1 MMTYVLAIEA
11 RGRYEDS
18 YFALKRA
25 SPTDQPREL
34 IDRDRSH
41 LDERAKLDAARETEV
56 GSGMASVQATQPVK
70 KNATKKKASAGAS
83 STFVLA
89 VDTPPMEARAA
100 EVIRRGP
107 LDKRYFPLKSSSHRQ
122 GPRSRTCQ
130 SRQ

>member
-1 MMTYVLAIEA
+1 
-11 RGRYEDS
+11 
-18 YFALKRA
+18 
-25 SPTDQPREL
+25 
-34 IDRDRSH
+34 
-41 LDERAKLDAARETEV
+41 
-56 GSGMASVQATQPVK
+56 MASAQAAQPVK
-70 KNATKKKASAGAS
+70 KNATKIPPRKASAHAN